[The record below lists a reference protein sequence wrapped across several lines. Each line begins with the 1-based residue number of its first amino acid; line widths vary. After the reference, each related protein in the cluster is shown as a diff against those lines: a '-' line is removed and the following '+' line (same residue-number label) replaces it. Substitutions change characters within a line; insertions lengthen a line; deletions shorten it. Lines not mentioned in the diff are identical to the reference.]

1 MKNQSA
7 PSHAVVFRTAKG
19 TTDRLTFKDPILFKP
34 IRQID
39 ANSPSI
45 TIDESKTFQVIEGF
59 GGSFTDASAE
69 TYYRLPK
76 KNQKEIL
83 TNYFDPE
90 KGIGYT
96 LAKTHI
102 NSCDFSSECYSYD
115 DEAGDFHLKNFSIG
129 RDKHRRI
136 PFILEALKTAGPG
149 LKLFVTPWSPPA
161 WMKTNNEMVHG
172 GKLKPE
178 CYSTWAR
185 YLVRFIQEYE
195 KSGIPIWGLTVQNEP
210 MAAQIWES
218 CIYTAYEERDF
229 IRDFLGPMLHGS
241 GLSRVK
247 LMGWDY
253 NRGIM
258 YQWAKV
264 VYGDPEAAKFIW
276 GMGYHWYSGDHFD
289 NPRLVHETFPDK
301 KLLFTEGCLFPFDW
315 NKIDN
320 WNWGEQYARS
330 MIMDLNNW
338 SVGWVDWNLLLDE
351 KGGPNHVSNF
361 CYAPIIADTRDG
373 SLHYMNT
380 FYYVGHFSKFIRPGA
395 MRIVCTSNCDDL
407 QCTAFLNPD
416 GGIAVIVLNQTEA
429 DIDFQ
434 VFFEGHA
441 SDTTSMARSIMTI
454 LIGD

>member
-7 PSHAVVFRTAKG
+7 PNHAVVFRTAKG
-19 TTDRLTFKDPILFKP
+19 TADRMAFKDPILFKP

-45 TIDESKTFQVIEGF
+45 IIDESKTFQIIEGF

-69 TYYRLPK
+69 TFYRLPRK
-76 KNQKEIL
+76 RQKEVL
-83 TNYFDPE
+83 TKYFDAE

-96 LAKTHI
+96 LVKTHI
-102 NSCDFSSECYSYD
+102 NSCDFSSESYSYD
-115 DEAGDFHLKNFSIG
+115 EVEGDFHLKHFSIG
-129 RDKHRRI
+129 RDKQHRI
-136 PFILEALKTAGPG
+136 PFIREALRVSGPG

-161 WMKTNNEMVHG
+161 WMKTNNEMVRG

-185 YLVRFIQEYE
+185 YLVRFIREYE
-195 KSGIPIWGLTVQNEP
+195 KAGIPVWGLTVQNEP

-218 CIYTAYEERDF
+218 CIYTADEERDF
-229 IRDFLGPMLHGS
+229 IRDFLGPMLHS
-241 GLSRVK
+241 AGLPHIK
-247 LMGWDY
+247 LMSWDH

-258 YQWAKV
+258 YQWAKA
-264 VYGDPEAAKFIW
+264 VYGDPEAAKYIW

-289 NPRLVHETFPDK
+289 NPRLVHETFPEK
-301 KLLFTEGCLFPFDW
+301 KLLFTEGCVFPFDW
-315 NKIDN
+315 AQIDN

-361 CYAPIIADTRDG
+361 CFAPVIADTRDG
-373 SLHYMNT
+373 GLHYMNS
-380 FYYVGHFSKFIRPGA
+380 FYYIGHFSKFIRPGA
-395 MRIVCTSNCDDL
+395 KRIVSSSNCDEL
-407 QCTAFLNPD
+407 RCTAFLNPD
-416 GGIAVIVLNQTEA
+416 GWIVVIVLNLTDG

-434 VFFEGHA
+434 LFFEGHT
-441 SDTTSMARSIMTI
+441 SDTTSLARSIMTI
-454 LIGD
+454 LINV